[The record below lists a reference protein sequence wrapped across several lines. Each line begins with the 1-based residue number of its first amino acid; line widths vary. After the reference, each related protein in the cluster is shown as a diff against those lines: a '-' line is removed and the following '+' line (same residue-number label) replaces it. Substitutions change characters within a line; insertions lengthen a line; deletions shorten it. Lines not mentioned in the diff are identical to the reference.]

1 MAYTEPF
8 DLGILLDDVYWSYKN
23 NRLAHNHDEIL
34 RLTAL
39 NKLYSYGR
47 FEDGVIHEFLD
58 FKESV
63 ESEDF
68 KVKHLFW
75 QNQIDAMVPY

>member
-1 MAYTEPF
+1 M
-8 DLGILLDDVYWSYKN
+8 
-23 NRLAHNHDEIL
+23 
-34 RLTAL
+34 TAL
-39 NKLYSYGR
+39 NKLYSYGA
-47 FEDGVIHEFLD
+47 FEDVVIHEFLD

-75 QNQIDAMVPY
+75 